1 MAIHERLKNYIEEP
15 SDFPELKAIV
25 EGRPDLEFVEYS
37 TWTGNRTSIS
47 ILRINDGTATEVNMR
62 LKFTTLDDPV
72 GRIQKGIIRLD
83 KIPIDELQEKYIK
96 YGFKNERDR
105 LIRLGKKNITDREVM
120 ISLGNGIRT
129 SYGLTGKDGKAK
141 VLQSIIDNVELKEKI
156 IRRKLQAS
164 VDERRKN
171 NETL

>member
-1 MAIHERLKNYIEEP
+1 MIHKRIKNYIDEP

-83 KIPIDELQEKYIK
+83 KIPIDELNEKFIK
-96 YGFKNERDR
+96 CGFKNERDR

-120 ISLGNGIRT
+120 ISLGNGIRAR
-129 SYGLTGKDGKAK
+129 YGLAGSSKKAN
-141 VLQSIIDNVELKEKI
+141 VLQWIVDDVAWKEKI
-156 IRRKLQAS
+156 IKRKLQAS
-164 VDERRKN
+164 IDKRSE
-171 NETL
+171 LQ